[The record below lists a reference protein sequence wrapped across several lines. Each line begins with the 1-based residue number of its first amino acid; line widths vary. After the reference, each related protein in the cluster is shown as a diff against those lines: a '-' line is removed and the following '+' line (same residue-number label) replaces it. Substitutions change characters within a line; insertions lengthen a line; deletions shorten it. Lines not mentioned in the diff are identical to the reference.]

1 VDSDTPDV
9 QRVGVL
15 ESPRGLAFDA
25 APGHKDWMSPTP
37 PVTGVIVGD
46 TVEPMS
52 RRAGE
57 GPGAA
62 REQPGQEPDS
72 PDGSVTKHRRSFL
85 RELPVIVV
93 TALVISLLIKTFLVQ
108 AFFIPSGSMEQT
120 LHGCPGCLGD
130 RVLVSKLSSHTS
142 GIRRGDIV
150 VFRDSSGWLPEV
162 SPTPGLRNR
171 IHEALTFI
179 GLAPSSTESDL
190 IKRVI
195 GVGGDTVEGRG
206 GKVYVD
212 GALLAE
218 PYVFPGNSPS
228 QDDFTV
234 TVPAGKLWMMG
245 DHRAESADSRAHRTG
260 PGNGFVPESDVIG
273 RAFVIVW
280 PLDRA
285 ALLHRPATFDQPA
298 LAGAR

>member
-1 VDSDTPDV
+1 MT
-9 QRVGVL
+9 
-15 ESPRGLAFDA
+15 E
-25 APGHKDWMSPTP
+25 
-37 PVTGVIVGD
+37 
-46 TVEPMS
+46 
-52 RRAGE
+52 
-57 GPGAA
+57 
-62 REQPGQEPDS
+62 
-72 PDGSVTKHRRSFL
+72 HRRSFL

-108 AFFIPSGSMEQT
+108 AFFIPSGSMEAT

-130 RVLVSKLSSHTS
+130 RVLVSKLSNHTS
-142 GIRRGDIV
+142 GIRRGDVV
-150 VFRDSSGWLPEV
+150 VFRDSSGWLPEA
-162 SPTPGLRNR
+162 SPTHGLRSR
-171 IHEALTFI
+171 LHEALTFI

-212 GALLAE
+212 GALLDE

-228 QDDFTV
+228 QDNFTV
-234 TVPAGKLWMMG
+234 TVPVGKLWMMG
-245 DHRAESADSRAHRTG
+245 DHRAASADSRAHRAG
-260 PGNGFVPESDVIG
+260 PGKGFVPESDVIG

-298 LAGAR
+298 LAGAL